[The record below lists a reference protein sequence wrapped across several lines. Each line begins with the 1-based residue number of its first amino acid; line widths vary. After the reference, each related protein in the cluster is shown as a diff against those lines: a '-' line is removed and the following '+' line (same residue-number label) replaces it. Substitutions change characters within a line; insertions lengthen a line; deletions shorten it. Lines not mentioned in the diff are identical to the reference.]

1 MKRFNKPKT
10 EGVVKIEYPILNA
23 IGALILIHVGIAANI
38 VNVKGDS
45 RFDRVWNSA
54 IVISMLSAAALT
66 GFLFVKV

>member
-10 EGVVKIEYPILNA
+10 EGVVKIEHPILNA

-54 IVISMLSAAALT
+54 IVISMLLAAALT